1 MARPG
6 SMRRI
11 AFCSASFCLSA
22 ITLGAA
28 PARAQLRP
36 LEPAS
41 WSVFDARQSW
51 TVEFGGGLFQDQ
63 RAALAGTVGRLFE
76 FGDYQAAWRTG
87 RIAIEVQGTVLREFR
102 DQARYAPADP
112 AVLTQGP
119 NRSDSGDHGIATLI
133 RLTPDRPSFALLR
146 FGTRLPN
153 SNNRVGLDR
162 DRTDFFATLGGQL
175 RHGPYRAAGEAGI
188 GIWGTQLADHEQ
200 SDVLV
205 YTAALRREGA
215 RLTAIGSLTGHYTP
229 HWIPRGNGDLAETR
243 IGIQLGRR
251 VWLRALWV
259 HGLTDFSPSDGL
271 LVTAGAAR

>member
-1 MARPG
+1 MAAVPV
-6 SMRRI
+6 RRI
-11 AFCSASFCLSA
+11 TFSSGLLSLLA
-22 ITLGAA
+22 ISLGAA
-28 PARAQLRP
+28 PAYPQLRP
-36 LEPAS
+36 LEPAA
-41 WSVFDARQSW
+41 WLVFDAGQSW
-51 TVEFGGGLFQDQ
+51 TVEVGGGVLQDQ
-63 RAALAGTVGRLFE
+63 RAALAGTVGRLSE

-87 RIAIEVQGTVLREFR
+87 RIAIEIQGTVLREFR

-112 AVLTQGP
+112 VVLTAGP

-175 RHGPYRAAGEAGI
+175 RRGPYRAAGEAGI

-215 RLTAIGSLTGHYTP
+215 LLTAIGSLTGHYTP
-229 HWIPRGNGDLAETR
+229 HWIPLGNADLAETR
-243 IGIQLGRR
+243 IGVQVGRR

-259 HGLTDFSPSDGL
+259 HGLTRFSPGEGL
-271 LVTAGAAR
+271 LLTAGATR